1 MRKYYLSLFVLL
13 LASGFSF
20 AQQGGGAIK
29 GKVTDAANNE
39 GVPFC
44 NVIVYLNGNQVNGS
58 TTDFDGNYSIKPIDA
73 GTYEIEFSFV
83 GYTLTRVNGFVV
95 KSNKTNFLD
104 AKLAESDG
112 IDLEEAVVIEYAVPL
127 IDKDGGASG
136 GTVTREDL
144 AKMPGRSA
152 ASIATTVAGVSS
164 AGTGG
169 LSVRGSRSSG
179 TFYYID
185 GIKVRGST
193 NLPKAALEEVS
204 VITGGVP
211 ANYGDATGGIISI
224 TTRGA
229 SSFFYGGIDIL
240 SSGIKNGR
248 SASGLD
254 KFGYNLVEGYLS
266 GPILFKKN
274 ADGSNDK
281 PLLGFFLSGNYNSQV
296 DPRPTFD
303 GVPFLKD
310 EARESLL
317 SNPLRVNYGA
327 DGIPS
332 GTLSNADYLRAD
344 DIETLATR
352 QNVGQQQASL
362 SVKFDVTT
370 TPTVNLSFGGSG
382 SFLSRNNF
390 SYDNMLMNSDNNS
403 FQQNLD
409 WRAYGKFSQRFENS
423 KESTSNVSNIYYTLM
438 LDYSQNTASV
448 QDERHKDDIFKYGHV
463 GDFKVS
469 RRNSY
474 EAAGFNP
481 VTNAY
486 IYEQTGNNEEI
497 NVDYTASE
505 FNASAAAINNQYF
518 AGLPDEI
525 LSDLELNNLLT
536 YVNLNANHYSS
547 LNSPYGSLN
556 AVQNGGAIRNGD
568 AIDET
573 YGLWNYIGTPA
584 NTFQKQ
590 FQSQIRFTGAGS
602 ADVGNHAIQVGFEYE
617 QRKDAFYSLA
627 PLGLWNL
634 ARLNANSHITEIDVN
649 QISSVDN
656 FGSIEYTTYTTI
668 VGENQSSLSRN
679 LRESLGLPLDGS
691 DFVNIDALDPDAFD
705 LSFFSADELLNGGNS
720 LVSYNG
726 FDHLG
731 NRSKGTRPS
740 LDDFFNDTDENGEFS
755 RSIGAYEPIYIS
767 GFIMDKFA
775 FDDIIFN
782 VGLRVDRFDANQK
795 VLRDPYVVGQG
806 ITVGETGNQIGGN
819 DIGSVPGNIGSD
831 YVVYVDNPNEPSS
844 VVGYRDGDTWYNAS
858 GTVVDDP
865 VNALQSST
873 GFPAPYLVGNGSN
886 TLNSE
891 AFEDY
896 VPQVNIMPRIAF
908 SFPIS
913 DEALFF
919 AHYDI
924 LTQRPT
930 SRNIFNPTDYFFIAN
945 QNDLINNPNLKPS
958 KTIDYELGF
967 QQVLSKTSSIKI
979 SAFYREQ
986 RDDIQVRNFT
996 AAYPRQYRAFG
1007 NLDFGTVKGLTMN
1020 YDLRRTGNI
1029 RLNASYTLQFA
1040 DGTGS
1045 NIESALALI
1054 NQGLPNLRTTNPTSR
1069 DQRHRFVLTMDYR
1082 YGSKKDYNGPMVF
1095 GKPILAD
1102 FGVNIVGDLGSGTPY
1117 TAQELATPITG
1128 EISPATKGS
1137 INGSRLPWLVNTS
1150 FQADKNFT
1158 LNLNK
1163 KEGDEAKTAN
1173 LNVYLLINNLLNI
1186 RNIINVYRFTGAPDD
1201 DGWLA
1206 SPIAEQNI
1214 QSQNDSQ
1221 SFIDLYNVYTN
1232 DYRNL
1237 AAPRTIR
1244 LGVNLSF

>member
-13 LASGFSF
+13 VASGFSF
-20 AQQGGGAIK
+20 AQQGGGAVK
-29 GKVTDAANNE
+29 GKVTDAANGE

-58 TTDFDGNYSIKPIDA
+58 TTDFDGNFTIKPIDA
-73 GTYEIEFSFV
+73 GTYNVEFSFV
-83 GYTLTRVNGFVV
+83 GYTITRVNGFVV

-104 AKLAESDG
+104 AKLTESDG
-112 IDLEEAVVIEYAVPL
+112 IDLEEAVVIDYAVPL
-127 IDKDGGASG
+127 IDKDGGSSG

-144 AKMPGRSA
+144 SKMPGRSA
-152 ASIATTVAGVSS
+152 ASIASTVAGVSG
-164 AGTGG
+164 AGTDG

-229 SSFFYGGIDIL
+229 SAFYYGGVDIL
-240 SSGIKNGR
+240 SSGFKNGQ

-274 ADGSNDK
+274 ADGTKDK

-303 GVPFLKD
+303 GVPFLKQG
-310 EARESLL
+310 AREGLL
-317 SNPLRVNYGA
+317 SNPLRVNYGPE
-327 DGIPS
+327 GTPT
-332 GTLSNADYLRAD
+332 GTLNNADYLRTD

-352 QNVGQQQASL
+352 QNVGSQQASL
-362 SVKFDVTT
+362 TAKFDVAT

-403 FQQNLD
+403 LQQNLD

-423 KESTSNVSNIYYTLM
+423 QESTSNVSNIYYTLM
-438 LDYSQNTASV
+438 VDYSQNTGLV
-448 QDERHKDDIFKYGHV
+448 QDEKHKGDFFKYGHV
-463 GDFKVS
+463 GDFQID
-469 RRNSY
+469 RRNFY
-474 EAAGFNP
+474 EPTAENP
-481 VTNAY
+481 Y
-486 IYEQTGNNEEI
+486 IWEQTGNNEQV
-497 NVDYTASE
+497 NVTYSPSE
-505 FNASAAAINNQYF
+505 YNPSASAINSQYF
-518 AGLPDEI
+518 SGLPDEI
-525 LSDLELNNLLT
+525 LTDLQLNNI
-536 YVNLNANHYSS
+536 LNNISLPSNYNSN
-547 LNSPYGSLN
+547 LNSPYGSLI
-556 AVQNGGAIRNGD
+556 AVQNGGAIQNGQE
-568 AIDET
+568 INET

-590 FQSQIRFTGAGS
+590 FQSQIRFTGSGS
-602 ADVGNHAIQVGFEYE
+602 ADVGNHAIQIGFEYE
-617 QRKDAFYSLA
+617 QRKDAFYGLA
-627 PLGLWNL
+627 PVGLWNL
-634 ARLNANSHITEIDVN
+634 ARLNANSHITEINSEDIASIENV
-649 QISSVDN
+649 
-656 FGSIEYTTYTTI
+656 GSISYITYNTL
-668 VGENQSSLSRN
+668 VGETQSSLSRN
-679 LRESLGLPLDGS
+679 LRESLGLSPDGS
-691 DFVNIDALDPDAFD
+691 DFINIDALDPDAFD
-705 LSFFSADELLNGGNS
+705 LSFFSPDELLNGGNN
-720 LVSYNG
+720 LVSYYG

-731 NRSKGTRPS
+731 NRTKGTRPS
-740 LDDFFNDTDENGEFS
+740 LDDFFNDTDDNGFT

-767 GFIMDKFA
+767 GFLMDKFA

-782 VGLRVDRFDANQK
+782 VGVRIDRFDANQK
-795 VLRDPYVVGQG
+795 VLKDPYIVGQG
-806 ITVGETGNQIGGN
+806 ITLGETDNQIGGN
-819 DIGSVPGNIGSD
+819 DIGSIPGNIGSD
-831 YVVYVDNPNEPSS
+831 YVVYVDNPNEPTS

-858 GTVVDDP
+858 GTVVDNP

-873 GFPAPYLVGNGSN
+873 GFPAPYLVGNGGAA
-886 TLNSE
+886 LNSD
-891 AFEDY
+891 AFKDY
-896 VPQVNIMPRIAF
+896 TPQVNIMPRIAF

-919 AHYDI
+919 AHYDV

-930 SRNIFNPTDYFFIAN
+930 SSNIFNPTDYFFIAN
-945 QNDLINNPNLKPS
+945 QNDLINNPDLKPS

-967 QQVLSKTSSIKI
+967 QQVLSKTSSLKI

-1007 NLDFGTVKGLTMN
+1007 NIDFGTVKGLTMN

-1045 NIESALALI
+1045 NTESTIALI

-1102 FGVNIVGDLGSGTPY
+1102 FGINLVGDLGSGTPY

-1128 EISPATKGS
+1128 ELSPATKGS

-1158 LNLNK
+1158 LNLNN
-1163 KEGDEAKTAN
+1163 KEGDEAKTVN
-1173 LNVYLLINNLLNI
+1173 LNVYLLVNNLLNI
-1186 RNIINVYRFTGAPDD
+1186 RNIIDVYRFTGTPDD

-1206 SPIAEQNI
+1206 SPTAEQNI
-1214 QSQNDSQ
+1214 QSQNDSEA
-1221 SFIDLYNVYTN
+1221 FVDLYNAYTN
-1232 DYRNL
+1232 DYRKI
-1237 AAPRTIR
+1237 ASPRTIR